1 MIMIAE
7 QEYFNL
13 INTTE
18 IEKILENC
26 GKDKKIFCFGAGTAG
41 LGLLKSLPSKYNIDC
56 FLDNNPNL
64 YNEKINEIPICSPD
78 ILKTSKNFIVLVN
91 SQFRRAICQQLDTYG
106 LKENKDY
113 FVIFDLFD
121 AWWRIEKFRKTT
133 KQFCDFIN
141 EIPDNIF
148 DNIKVKED
156 SPKIGIVCMGV
167 LHRCTPWRDIT
178 TFLLLLF
185 NGYKVSLLIDDLSNI
200 LECYIKEHRKFIKSF
215 LDDVLS
221 LLTKKFNNLEIIFYN
236 KNDKEPLDN
245 DDKTEIEKL
254 VNINIKYF
262 NALVYYQFDNTNME
276 RTKAFQNIL
285 TENMAILMA
294 FFKSHKFDVIHLCGG
309 VAEHQGIY
317 SWIGKKLNFRVSTY
331 DGTSNFGSIVST
343 DRPCAHCMDIPKLLK
358 KNCFNSFEKEQI
370 VKMAKQNFNKRENVI
385 NNPDEYSFQIVNQKG
400 NQKYKFDFLIPL
412 NLNCDA
418 AALGLDVVFS
428 SIEEWLEETISFIL
442 EHTTSNIIIR
452 EHPVQC
458 FLEEAVVDKDYYPEI
473 KKFMDSDRCIYIKAA
488 DTVNTYDILS
498 SVKTVLPFS
507 STVGIEAALM
517 NKFVITHTS
526 CYYSQSSFIRKAEN
540 KQQYFDFI
548 LTSLDEANPLNTK
561 QQEEAY
567 LYYYCLMNIGIKT
580 NLTEIDNSWMK
591 KTIKELSQ
599 EKEIQ
604 KLLNIIALEQPT
616 SFLNIK
622 EQLLEKDK
630 IC

>member
-221 LLTKKFNNLEIIFYN
+221 LLTKKFDNLEIIFYN

-331 DGTSNFGSIVST
+331 DGSGLLGSVISSNYPATHS
-343 DRPCAHCMDIPKLLK
+343 MDIVKTIQMGFLDEETKKRIIEMSKGHFLKRQHIIDDPK
-358 KNCFNSFEKEQI
+358 
-370 VKMAKQNFNKRENVI
+370 
-385 NNPDEYSFQIVNQKG
+385 EYSFQLFSKNECKNYNV
-400 NQKYKFDFLIPL
+400 DFLIPL
-412 NLNCDA
+412 NISTDA
-418 AALGLDVVFS
+418 AALGLDYVFFNT
-428 SIEEWLEETISFIL
+428 EEWLEETIKFIL
-442 EHTTSNIIIR
+442 EHTNATVMIR
-452 EHPVQC
+452 EHPYQC
-458 FLEEAVVDKDYYPEI
+458 QLEEQVLDKDYFPLI
-473 KKFMDSDRCIYIKAA
+473 KKYAKNPRCIYIRAG
-488 DTVNTYDILS
+488 DTVNTYDVLN
-498 SVKTVLPFS
+498 SVKAVLPFS
-507 STVGIEAALM
+507 STVGLEAALM
-517 NKFVITHTS
+517 NKCVITHTS
-526 CYYSQSSFIRKAEN
+526 CYYSYCSFVKKANN
-540 KQQYFDFI
+540 KQEYFKYI
-548 LTSLDEANPLNTK
+548 LTALENQYCLNK
-561 QQEEAY
+561 SQIDEAY
-567 LYYYCLMNIGIKT
+567 LYYYLLMNSTLNTG
-580 NLTEIDNSWMK
+580 LTEMKNDWMENSL
-591 KTIKELSQ
+591 IELNR
-599 EKEIQ
+599 EKNIQ
-604 KLLNIIALEQPT
+604 KLLKVIAEEQPVCY
-616 SFLNIK
+616 LNIK
-622 EQLLEKDK
+622 EMLSIK
-630 IC
+630 